1 MSGAVLRALMTGIP
15 FMARLIFCLVIVAFA
30 SAFAPI
36 PADAQVSPRTCGLT
50 DGPGCNPY
58 QCGLLDGPGCVSQA
72 QVGGFGENLQLTL
85 GTRDVAEARKPDG
98 QLNTLRDLF
107 KALRACW
114 SPPAADDA
122 YRGMQMS
129 MRFSFNAEGKLI
141 GAPRVT
147 YASRNASQK
156 TRDLYHDALA
166 QSLQDCVP
174 LSFTRSFAGA
184 IAGRPIVIRVIEN
197 RDNAGIA
204 RQPT

>member
-1 MSGAVLRALMTGIP
+1 MTGSP
-15 FMARLIFCLVIVAFA
+15 FMARLIFCLAIVAFA
-30 SAFAPI
+30 IALE
-36 PADAQVSPRTCGLT
+36 PACAVAQVSPRTCGVL

-58 QCGLLDGPGCVSQA
+58 QCGVLDGPGCLSQG

-85 GTRDVAEARKPDG
+85 GTRDAAEARKPDG

-114 SPPAADDA
+114 SPPAAENA
-122 YRGMQMS
+122 SRGMQMS
-129 MRFSFNAEGKLI
+129 MRFALNTEGKLI

-147 YASRNASQK
+147 YAARSATQK
-156 TRDLYHDALA
+156 TRDIYRDALA
-166 QSLQDCVP
+166 QSLQGCVP

-197 RDNAGIA
+197 RDDAGK
-204 RQPT
+204 RPT